1 MNSPKNVL
9 LNLHHLNRY
18 ISMYIWIW
26 NDFRSFSEYG
36 TSFLMSKM
44 SILKLLRIKAFLR
57 ELLLPKSIDY
67 SKNKGEKWIHCE
79 NGSKKL

>member
-67 SKNKGEKWIHCE
+67 SKNKGEKWIRCE